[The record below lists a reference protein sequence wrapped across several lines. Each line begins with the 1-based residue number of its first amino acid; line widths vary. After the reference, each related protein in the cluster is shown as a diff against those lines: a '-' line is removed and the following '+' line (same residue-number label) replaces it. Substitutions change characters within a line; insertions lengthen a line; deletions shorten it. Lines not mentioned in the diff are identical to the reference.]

1 METFKSLNITLHDLV
16 SSVDATVCFSK
27 PSPEKWS
34 IAEIVEHVNISDKG
48 AYLAMLK
55 PGPIPTESDLNES
68 KLRIARMLGGAAG
81 AWIAP
86 EAAQPKG
93 KYTSTAALLQDFMKV
108 RNRLERQFET
118 GDPACLAMGLGH
130 PKLGFL
136 TQQQWMDF
144 LIWHTEHHLQQI
156 RGLLLH
162 SGTL

>member
-1 METFKSLNITLHDLV
+1 METFKSLNITLCELV
-16 SSVDATVCFSK
+16 TSIDAVICFTK

-34 IAEIVEHVNISDKG
+34 IAEIVEHLNISDKG

-55 PGPIPTESDLNES
+55 PGPIPTEAEFNES
-68 KLRIARMLGGAAG
+68 KLRIASMLGGAAG

-86 EAAQPKG
+86 EAAQPTG
-93 KYTSTAALLQDFMKV
+93 KYTNTAALLQDFMKV

-118 GDPACLAMGLGH
+118 GDPAQLALGLEH

-136 TQQQWMDF
+136 TQQQWLEF

-156 RGLLLH
+156 RGILQH